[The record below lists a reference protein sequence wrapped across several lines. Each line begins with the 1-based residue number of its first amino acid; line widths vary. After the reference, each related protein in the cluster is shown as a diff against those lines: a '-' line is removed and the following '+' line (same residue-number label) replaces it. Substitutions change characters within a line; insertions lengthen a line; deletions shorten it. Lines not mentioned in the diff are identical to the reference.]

1 MEANGCYVKQVDA
14 GVLLPPRKRLLAGL
28 KKQNS
33 DTKAAW
39 HVSSTAAPS
48 SSSSSAFDTH
58 LNSLLSVHSNPNLL
72 PEEILEASRSAAL
85 AAAKIAKAARAAAEE
100 KAAVAAKAVAA
111 AKSALDV
118 VASFS
123 NEGNHNEMSLKRIKL
138 KKRVP
143 VHSLYK
149 RNRLIANCKTDEELA
164 RRRHRVMNSSSR
176 NNVPTAHRT
185 KRSIQFS
192 N

>member
-1 MEANGCYVKQVDA
+1 MEANGCDVEQADA
-14 GVLLPPRKRLLAGL
+14 DVLLPPRKRLLAGL

-33 DTKAAW
+33 DTKGVS

-48 SSSSSAFDTH
+48 SSSSGAFDAH
-58 LNSLLSVHSNPNLL
+58 LNSLISVHSNPNLS
-72 PEEILEASRSAAL
+72 PEEIVEASRSAAL

-100 KAAVAAKAVAA
+100 KAANAAKAVAA
-111 AKSALDV
+111 AKSALDL

-123 NEGNHNEMSLKRIKL
+123 NEGNHNETSLKRNKL
-138 KKRVP
+138 KKHVP
-143 VHSLYK
+143 VHSLYE

-164 RRRHRVMNSSSR
+164 RRLRRVMNSSSR

-185 KRSIQFS
+185 K
-192 N
+192 